1 MQQIRPWLY
10 IGKYSETLNA
20 LLLER
25 NQIRAMLQL
34 AERVEQAGIETLYL
48 PVNDGMPVR
57 METLANGV
65 AFVRAEYAQGNRVLV
80 ACGAGISRATTFAI
94 AALKEE
100 ENLKLAD
107 AFSEIVKKHPN
118 GMPHPVLWQSLC
130 KFYGEDVPFLEIWT
144 QIHRQ
149 IENQKNGDL

>member
-10 IGKYSETLNA
+10 IGKYSETLSA
-20 LLLER
+20 PLLER
-25 NQIRAMLQL
+25 NHIRAMLQL

-107 AFSEIVKKHPN
+107 AFSEIIKQHPN

-144 QIHRQ
+144 RIHRQ
-149 IENQKNGDL
+149 IENQKNGDS

>member
-1 MQQIRPWLY
+1 MQQIRPWLM

-20 LLLER
+20 ALLER
-25 NQIRAMLQL
+25 ARIRAMLQL

-48 PVNDGMPVR
+48 PVNDGMPLR

-65 AFVRAEYAQGNRVLV
+65 AFIRSEYGHGNRVLV

-100 ENLKLAD
+100 ENLSLAD
-107 AFSEIVKKHPN
+107 AFSEIVKQHPN
-118 GMPHPVLWQSLC
+118 GMPHPALWQSLC

-144 QIHRQ
+144 RIHRQ
-149 IENQKNGDL
+149 IDSQKNGGT